1 MKDGVRGA
9 AEAADVEELE
19 AAQTALGKRRKMCS
33 MQLVPFI
40 SELRDS
46 RAFHLCN
53 SAQITPCKSFKVSI

>member
-1 MKDGVRGA
+1 M
-9 AEAADVEELE
+9 EELE